1 MLQSVAGTD
10 VRLTL
15 HDGETLTIASGDVDR
30 VYENLWRLA
39 PRPGAV
45 TLAGVLVAESRGKTL
60 RVVDLTEAQSAI
72 IREAIAMP
80 DA

>member
-1 MLQSVAGTD
+1 VSSGD

-15 HDGETLTIASGDVDR
+15 HDGETLTIAGGDVDR

-39 PRPGAV
+39 PKAGAV
-45 TLAGVLVAESRGKTL
+45 TLAGVLVAESRGKT
-60 RVVDLTEAQSAI
+60 RYPVDLTETQSALL
-72 IREAIAMP
+72 REAIAMP

>member
-1 MLQSVAGTD
+1 MSGED
-10 VRLTL
+10 VRLRL
-15 HDGETLTIASGDVDR
+15 DDGELLTIGAGDVAR

-39 PRPGAV
+39 PKPGAL
-45 TLAGVLVAESRGKTL
+45 TLAGLLVAESRGRTGL
-60 RVVDLTEAQSAI
+60 RPVDLTAPQSAV

>member
-1 MLQSVAGTD
+1 M
-10 VRLTL
+10 RLTL
-15 HDGETLTIASGDVDR
+15 WDGEILTVASGDVDR

-39 PRPGAV
+39 PKRGALTV
-45 TLAGVLVAESRGKTL
+45 AGILVAESRGRTGL
-60 RVVDLTEAQSAI
+60 HPVDLTETQSSV

>member
-1 MLQSVAGTD
+1 MSGD
-10 VRLTL
+10 EVRFTL
-15 HDGETLTIASGDVDR
+15 HDGEALTVASGDIDR

-39 PRPGAV
+39 PKPGAV
-45 TLAGVLVAESRGKTL
+45 MLAGVLAAQSREL
-60 RVVDLTEAQSAI
+60 RGLRPVELTESQSAV

>member
-1 MLQSVAGTD
+1 MSGED
-10 VRLTL
+10 VRLAL
-15 HDGETLTIASGDVDR
+15 DDGEMLTIAASDVSR

-60 RVVDLTEAQSAI
+60 RPVDLTSVQSAI
-72 IREAIAMP
+72 IREAIAMH

>member
-1 MLQSVAGTD
+1 M
-10 VRLTL
+10 RLTL
-15 HDGETLTIASGDVDR
+15 HDGETVTIAARDVSR

-60 RVVDLTEAQSAI
+60 RTVDLTDAQSAV

>member
-1 MLQSVAGTD
+1 MTVAE

-15 HDGETLTIASGDVDR
+15 HDGELLIIASGDVDR

-39 PRPGAV
+39 PESGAV
-45 TLAGVLVAESRGKTL
+45 TLAGILVAESRGQMRRRYPL
-60 RVVDLTEAQSAI
+60 DLTEAQSAI

>member
-1 MLQSVAGTD
+1 MSGGE

-15 HDGETLTIASGDVDR
+15 HDGEVVIIASGDVSR

-39 PRPGAV
+39 PKPGAL
-45 TLAGVLVAESRGKTL
+45 TMAGVLVAESRGQLKRGYPL
-60 RVVDLTEAQSAI
+60 DLTEAQSEI
-72 IREAIAMP
+72 MREAIAMP

>member
-1 MLQSVAGTD
+1 M
-10 VRLTL
+10 RLTL
-15 HDGETLTIASGDVDR
+15 HDGEALTIADFDVQR

-45 TLAGVLVAESRGKTL
+45 TLAGVLVAASREHPSL
-60 RVVDLTEAQSAI
+60 RRPVDLTEPQSVI

>member
-1 MLQSVAGTD
+1 M
-10 VRLTL
+10 RLTL
-15 HDGETLTIASGDVDR
+15 HDGERLTIASGDVDR

-39 PRPGAV
+39 PKPGAI
-45 TLAGVLVAESRGKTL
+45 TLAGVLVAESRGRIERRYPL
-60 RVVDLTEAQSAI
+60 DLTEVQSAV

>member
-1 MLQSVAGTD
+1 MPGD

-15 HDGETLTIASGDVDR
+15 WDGETLTIAGADVDR

-39 PRPGAV
+39 PKPGAL
-45 TLAGVLVAESRGKTL
+45 TLAGILVAESRGQTGL
-60 RVVDLTEAQSAI
+60 RPVDLTEPQSAI
-72 IREAIAMP
+72 IREAIAMS

>member
-1 MLQSVAGTD
+1 MSEED
-10 VRLTL
+10 VRLAL
-15 HDGETLTIASGDVDR
+15 HDGELLTIAARDVPR

-39 PRPGAV
+39 PRPGAL
-45 TLAGVLVAESRGKTL
+45 TLAALLVAESRAKTL
-60 RVVDLTEAQSAI
+60 RPIDVTEAQSAI

>member
-1 MLQSVAGTD
+1 

-15 HDGETLTIASGDVDR
+15 HDGETLIIASGDVGR

-45 TLAGVLVAESRGKTL
+45 TLAGVLVAESRGQVRRRFPL
-60 RVVDLTEAQSAI
+60 DLTEEQSAVI
-72 IREAIAMP
+72 CEAIAMP

>member
-1 MLQSVAGTD
+1 MD

-15 HDGETLTIASGDVDR
+15 HDGELLTIAASDVSR

-39 PRPGAV
+39 PTPGAV

-60 RVVDLTEAQSAI
+60 RAVDLTEAQSAV